1 MTDLFAACARLDPRC
16 VADAIAPAVARGVD
30 VDRAPLA
37 DGDDLVIEAGP
48 WIPRTPA
55 RHLLPSLALLSD
67 APCGVRFEL
76 SARHGDAWSPW
87 VATATLGDAAFTPQ
101 ADAANGLRTEID
113 EVHAAPA
120 VDAVRLRARIG
131 GPGRHAALDAP
142 WLLTLSASD
151 GVLPARDAA
160 ADAAPLAVPP
170 RTQMTEPD
178 AVRLRVCSPTSVGMA
193 LEYLGCPV
201 PTSTLAAEVFHPPSD
216 RYGLWP
222 AAVRAGAAHGMLRT
236 PSDVLGLLFFWTIF
250 VIFAS
255 LGIDA
260 LGVVGATAML
270 LGFLPA
276 VFAAVLILLVGW
288 LVANFLSQGLLIAAV
303 NAGLPEARLLARA
316 VHWGVLLFAIATAL
330 TQLGIGKEMVLVAF
344 GITFG
349 GLVFALALA
358 FGLGGRNVAREL
370 LERRL
375 RREGPPPQERL
386 THL

>member
-222 AAVRAGAAHGMLRT
+222 AAVRAGAAHGVPGYLLRFT
-236 PSDVLGLLFFWTIF
+236 DWATAAWCLGRGLPIVASVRYARGELTGAPMAETSGHLVVITGLEGEDVL
-250 VIFAS
+250 VNDPA
-255 LGIDA
+255 A
-260 LGVVGATAML
+260 ATAAEV
-270 LGFLPA
+270 PRRYRRDEVTRA
-276 VFAAVLILLVGW
+276 W
-288 LVANFLSQGLLIAAV
+288 
-303 NAGLPEARLLARA
+303 LARS
-316 VHWGVLLFAIATAL
+316 GV
-330 TQLGIGKEMVLVAF
+330 GY
-344 GITFG
+344 
-349 GLVFALALA
+349 VF
-358 FGLGGRNVAREL
+358 FR
-370 LERRL
+370 
-375 RREGPPPQERL
+375 PP
-386 THL
+386 TNA